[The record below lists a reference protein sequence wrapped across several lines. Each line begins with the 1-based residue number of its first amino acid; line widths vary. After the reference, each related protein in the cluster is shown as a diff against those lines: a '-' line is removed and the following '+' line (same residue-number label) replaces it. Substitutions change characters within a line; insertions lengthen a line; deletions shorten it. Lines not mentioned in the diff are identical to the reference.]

1 MALYHHILLTLLLSL
16 VARAVVAAEVASW
29 EGNLTSYAYATN
41 QCQTPIANGTTTK
54 IFKLDIDDSK
64 LPNDISFFC
73 ETDIIGNATVYT
85 KLVFSGCNT
94 ENEGSISF
102 NFISC
107 DDELCSSCED
117 DWSPEFTGY
126 MTFNMARTLY
136 NNVGSCFEYVGVTI
150 DEEQTADSAVGAI
163 LSDTNSSTADA
174 AVVVPSI
181 FQTFDTDTD
190 LENLQSY
197 WNVMFDNSCAF
208 SDSDVK
214 SFITGDM
221 KEVNVWSER
230 STVDKV
236 EDDSANNNIT
246 QEVTGDWNG
255 NEKASSAV
263 TFGIDRVVS
272 LLALSF
278 VMIVY

>member
-1 MALYHHILLTLLLSL
+1 M
-16 VARAVVAAEVASW
+16 VASGAAAAEDALW
-29 EGNLTSYAYATN
+29 EGNLISYAYASN
-41 QCQTPIANGTTTK
+41 QCQMPIANGTTTK
-54 IFKLDIDDSK
+54 IFKLDVDDSK
-64 LPNDISFFC
+64 LPNNISFFC

-94 ENEGSISF
+94 QDEGSISF

-107 DDELCSSCED
+107 DDDLCSSCED

-136 NNVGSCFEYVGVTI
+136 NNVGSCFEYVGVTV
-150 DEEQTADSAVGAI
+150 DEEQIATDGSVGAI

-181 FQTFDTDTD
+181 FQTFDIDTD
-190 LENLQSY
+190 LDTLQSY

-214 SFITGDM
+214 SFITGDGDM
-221 KEVNVWSER
+221 KEINVWSER
-230 STVDKV
+230 STVDKE
-236 EDDSANNNIT
+236 EDDSTTNST

-255 NEKASSAV
+255 NEAVSSALS
-263 TFGIDRVVS
+263 FGIGRVVVS

-278 VMIVY
+278 VIMVVY